1 MDSVPSVGGSL
12 DSLYRWV
19 RRVTPR
25 FNRQIYCLRG
35 SEHQRPVPLPCGAGA
50 HSQHPT
56 ESGGGANPI
65 AVANTVTVI
74 GTVGETSIV
83 AMNDN
88 DNLLFVDFSSGRIR
102 RIVLSGTDLT

>member
-1 MDSVPSVGGSL
+1 MTVVAWSISVRSLVLAGLALILSVS
-12 DSLYRWV
+12 
-19 RRVTPR
+19 
-25 FNRQIYCLRG
+25 
-35 SEHQRPVPLPCGAGA
+35 
-50 HSQHPT
+50 T

-88 DNLLFVDFSSGRIR
+88 DNLLFVEFSSGRIR
-102 RIVLSGTDLT
+102 RIVLSGADLTCPACPALPTTAGAAAC